1 MRRSWERGT
10 YLAMIQS
17 IESETAR
24 AIMLGMLAEEIRH
37 LSEEIQL
44 RVDAVAILAR
54 NGTSKGEDAR

>member
-1 MRRSWERGT
+1 
-10 YLAMIQS
+10 MIQS